1 MLAPI
6 GAMLLFTAWL
16 ALLFAGLTAGGA
28 VHLLLA
34 GAVGVFPWRAL
45 RTGAPRYPEH
55 SEGSGRG
62 SAPEG
67 PHLT

>member
-16 ALLFAGLTAGGA
+16 ALLFAGLAAGGA
-28 VHLLLA
+28 VHLLLV

-45 RTGAPRYPEH
+45 KTAPGGGGEKDLKDLKDLRDL
-55 SEGSGRG
+55 RD
-62 SAPEG
+62 
-67 PHLT
+67 